1 MANSAIDDYMPRFDA
16 RERHQTAVRAS
27 PERVYEAVRRL
38 DISSSFAIAWLFR
51 LRNLPAL
58 LSGRRPMRLT
68 LNLEGLEKA
77 GFMVLEERPGE
88 EVLLGLVGRFWSP
101 AGDVQRVTK
110 HEFRNFERR
119 GYAYAAWNFR
129 IRRRRDGV
137 VLTTET
143 RVRCTTSRSRR
154 LFRIYWT
161 LVGPFSG
168 LIRREMLRLI
178 KREAKRPSPGV

>member
-1 MANSAIDDYMPRFDA
+1 MTDSAIDDYMPRFDV
-16 RERHQTAVRAS
+16 RERRRTAVSAS

-38 DISSSFAIAWLFR
+38 DISSSPTISWLFR
-51 LRNLPAL
+51 LRRLPAV
-58 LSGRRPMRLT
+58 LSGRPPIRLA
-68 LNLEGLEKA
+68 LNLEGLEQA

-88 EVLLGLVGRFWSP
+88 EVLLGIVGRFWFP

-110 HEFRNFERR
+110 HEFRNFDRR

-129 IRRRRDGV
+129 IRPRRNGV

-143 RVRCTTSRSRR
+143 RVRCTTPRARR

-161 LVGPFSG
+161 LIGPFSG
-168 LIRREMLRLI
+168 LIRREMLHLI
-178 KREAKRPSPGV
+178 KREAERPSSAV